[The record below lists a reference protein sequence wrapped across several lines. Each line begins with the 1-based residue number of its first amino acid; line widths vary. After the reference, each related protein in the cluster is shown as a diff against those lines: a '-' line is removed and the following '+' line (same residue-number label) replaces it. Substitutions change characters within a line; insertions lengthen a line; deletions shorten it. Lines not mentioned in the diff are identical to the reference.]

1 MKIAFLNVFFCN
13 GVIATFK
20 YRERSNWKRRR
31 AGKATSERTLYRVY
45 LHQSWLQQVVLV
57 SPNFSQALILYRNI
71 KINRL
76 GNKRCWAEE
85 KGYKTFQLVVSKRDS
100 WLLVQCLSS
109 VYKFIPFEGWAEG
122 EGDPGDKTFCTLTK
136 KIRQKRGQ
144 IIHFSG
150 IIHPICEVLG
160 GFTYRVRAAR
170 LREAV
175 GKLGHVG
182 SIFQASVGISLHIG
196 GFAGTLSPL

>member
-1 MKIAFLNVFFCN
+1 MWSNKGCCRSAMKIAFLNVFFCN
-13 GVIATFK
+13 GVNATFK
-20 YRERSNWKRRR
+20 YREHSNWKHRC

-57 SPNFSQALILYRNI
+57 SPYFSQALILYRNI

-76 GNKRCWAEE
+76 GNKRCWAVE

-109 VYKFIPFEGWAEG
+109 VYMFIPFEGWAEG

-136 KIRQKRGQ
+136 KN
-144 IIHFSG
+144 
-150 IIHPICEVLG
+150 
-160 GFTYRVRAAR
+160 
-170 LREAV
+170 
-175 GKLGHVG
+175 
-182 SIFQASVGISLHIG
+182 
-196 GFAGTLSPL
+196 